1 MSSRRRSSGKF
12 TAPVVK
18 PAPKAA
24 KTTID
29 ESRAAVSATDSL
41 QAALKGSNEA
51 IEISSDED
59 SDEDVSDEEMG
70 APEADAGDAKEPLN
84 GKEDATAAE
93 EQPTQPKAAG
103 AEGAEDEEEA
113 GSPTFGELLL
123 GTIDVPAI
131 LSQQGDSTK
140 AVVSQSSRKNLA
152 PPSLS
157 SLSTVLTQALK
168 TEDTDLLESC
178 LQMTNLETIQ
188 QTIERLD
195 SSLAGVLLTKL
206 AARFHR
212 RPGRAGSLM
221 TWVKWTLVAHG
232 GALAVQPKVLERLV
246 SLQKVLSE
254 RSRGLP
260 SLLALKGKLDM
271 LEAQMQL
278 RKGRQRR
285 GGASQIDDADEDDDD
300 EGAIYV
306 EGEEDTD
313 ADADANMADGLG
325 SRKALLAADDDDDE
339 AVPATNGFI
348 GDSDDDDDDDEDVA
362 AAADDSSDEDVVD
375 EDEVDHDDVE
385 DSDDDDDSDAEAA
398 PPAKVQKT
406 ASSFAKRK

>member
-12 TAPVVK
+12 AAPVVK
-18 PAPKAA
+18 STPKAS

-41 QAALKGSNEA
+41 QAALKGNSEA
-51 IEISSDED
+51 IEISSDEE
-59 SDEDVSDEEMG
+59 SDEDASDEEMG
-70 APEADAGDAKEPLN
+70 APDAEAGDDAKETVN
-84 GKEDATAAE
+84 GKDDAED
-93 EQPTQPKAAG
+93 PTQPKVD

-113 GSPTFGELLL
+113 GSPTFGELLR

-131 LSQQGDSTK
+131 LSQQGDSSK

-152 PPSLS
+152 APSLS

-178 LQMTNLETIQ
+178 LQINHLETIQ

-195 SSLAGVLLTKL
+195 SSLAGILLTKL

-221 TWVKWTLVAHG
+221 IWVKWTLVAHG

-271 LEAQMQL
+271 LEAQMLL

-285 GGASQIDDADEDDDD
+285 GGAGQIDDADEDDEE

-306 EGEEDTD
+306 EGEENAE
-313 ADADANMADGLG
+313 ADADMVNGLG
-325 SRKALLAADDDDDE
+325 SRKALLADDDDDE
-339 AVPATNGFI
+339 VPTANGFI
-348 GDSDDDDDDDEDVA
+348 GDSDDEDDDEDAVA
-362 AAADDSSDEDVVD
+362 AEDESSGEEVVD

>member
-1 MSSRRRSSGKF
+1 MSSKRRSSGKF
-12 TAPVVK
+12 AAPVVK
-18 PAPKAA
+18 STPKAS

-41 QAALKGSNEA
+41 QAALRGDNEA
-51 IEISSDED
+51 IEISSDDD

-70 APEADAGDAKEPLN
+70 APDAEAGDATETVN
-84 GKEDATAAE
+84 GKDNDAE
-93 EQPTQPKAAG
+93 NPTQQQTKTD

-113 GSPTFGELLL
+113 GSPTFGELLR

-131 LSQQGDSTK
+131 LSQQGDSSK
-140 AVVSQSSRKNLA
+140 AIVSQSSKKNLA

-178 LQMTNLETIQ
+178 LQITQLETIQ

-195 SSLAGVLLTKL
+195 SSLAGILLTKL

-221 TWVKWTLVAHG
+221 IWVKWTLVAHG

-271 LEAQMQL
+271 LEAQMLL
-278 RKGRQRR
+278 RNGRQRR
-285 GGASQIDDADEDDDD
+285 GGAGQTDDADEDDEE

-306 EGEEDTD
+306 EGEEDAEEG
-313 ADADANMADGLG
+313 ADAANGPS
-325 SRKALLAADDDDDE
+325 SRKALLAADDDDE
-339 AVPATNGFI
+339 EVPAANGFI
-348 GDSDDDDDDDEDVA
+348 GDSDDEDDDEDAMVA
-362 AAADDSSDEDVVD
+362 
-375 EDEVDHDDVE
+375 EDESSGEEVVEEDDVDYEDVE

>member
-1 MSSRRRSSGKF
+1 MSAKRRSSGKF
-12 TAPVVK
+12 APPVVK
-18 PAPKAA
+18 SAIRAP

-41 QAALKGSNEA
+41 QAAVKADAAAEA
-51 IEISSDED
+51 ITISSDED
-59 SDEDVSDEEMG
+59 SEDDVSDQEMES
-70 APEADAGDAKEPLN
+70 PDAETNEPVN
-84 GKEDATAAE
+84 GKEDAAENQTQQKPDAEGGAAE
-93 EQPTQPKAAG
+93 S
-103 AEGAEDEEEA
+103 DDEA
-113 GSPTFGELLL
+113 GSPTFGELLR

-131 LSQQGDSTK
+131 LSQQGDATSK
-140 AVVSQSSRKNLA
+140 AVSAPVSRKNLA
-152 PPSLS
+152 VPSSLS

-178 LQMTNLETIQ
+178 LQNTNLETIR

-221 TWVKWTLVAHG
+221 IWVKWTLVAHG
-232 GALAVQPKVLERLV
+232 GALAIQPKVLDRLV
-246 SLQKVLSE
+246 ALQKVLNE

-271 LEAQMQL
+271 LEAQMYM
-278 RKGRQRR
+278 RKARPRRR
-285 GGASQIDDADEDDDD
+285 GANQVEDVDDEDEDDEEED
-300 EGAIYV
+300 AIYV
-306 EGEEDTD
+306 EGDEG
-313 ADADANMADGLG
+313 ANVGLING
-325 SRKALLAADDDDDE
+325 VGAGNEDDDE
-339 AVPATNGFI
+339 VPTTNGFI
-348 GDSDDDDDDDEDVA
+348 GDSDDDDEEEEADVEDDMSEVEEADEDEDV
-362 AAADDSSDEDVVD
+362 DY
-375 EDEVDHDDVE
+375 DDVE
-385 DSDDDDDSDAEAA
+385 DSEDDDDSDAEAA